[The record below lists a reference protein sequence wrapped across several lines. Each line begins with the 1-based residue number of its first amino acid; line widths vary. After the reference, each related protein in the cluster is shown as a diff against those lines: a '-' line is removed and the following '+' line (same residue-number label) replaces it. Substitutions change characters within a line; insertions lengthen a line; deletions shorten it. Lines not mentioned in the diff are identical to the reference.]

1 MSGSADAACLRSV
14 PFIAVG
20 DSVRCESTPPATP
33 PPCAPGFGENIA
45 DAVMDIGGAGEPK
58 DRLRRRGESSG
69 GAVPLGLGE
78 KMADA
83 VIATG
88 EVTSPAESGR
98 NIFAAEPVRIGYAAR
113 GERVGMRGGVGGDC
127 STHLKSRRASYPH

>member
-1 MSGSADAACLRSV
+1 M
-14 PFIAVG
+14 
-20 DSVRCESTPPATP
+20 RCESMPPAT
-33 PPCAPGFGENIA
+33 PPCAPGFGENMA

-58 DRLRRRGESSG
+58 DRLRSRGESSG

-98 NIFAAEPVRIGYAAR
+98 NIFAADAVQ
-113 GERVGMRGGVGGDC
+113 
-127 STHLKSRRASYPH
+127 K